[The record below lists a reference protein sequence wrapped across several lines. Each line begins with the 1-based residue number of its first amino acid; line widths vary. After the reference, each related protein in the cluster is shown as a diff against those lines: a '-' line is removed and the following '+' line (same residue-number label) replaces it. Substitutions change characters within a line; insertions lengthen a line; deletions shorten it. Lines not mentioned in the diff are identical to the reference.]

1 MVLGLLEV
9 GRRDVHPTPRP
20 VEHPGRRHHRP
31 RHSTELTVDD
41 VGNEQLVRREVLL
54 PDGVRRGLAH
64 LAPAVL
70 AALVAVE
77 LLEISKESSPLVILF
92 MLDKVA
98 MVAVVV
104 KLTRNM
110 TVAVALAL
118 GAALAIDLAV
128 LA

>member
-1 MVLGLLEV
+1 MNTLLVMAALAAVCWVFRIAFIVLVPAE
-9 GRRDVHPTPRP
+9 R
-20 VEHPGRRHHRP
+20 
-31 RHSTELTVDD
+31 
-41 VGNEQLVRREVLL
+41 L
-54 PDGVRRGLAH
+54 PAGVRRGLGH

-77 LLEISKESSPLVILF
+77 LLELLETTKDSSPLAIWLVL
-92 MLDKVA
+92 
-98 MVAVVV
+98 VAVVV

-118 GAALAIDLAV
+118 GAALAIDLVV